1 MEEKTLTGYPSIDK
15 PWLKYYS
22 EEAIHAPLPK
32 GTIYDYL
39 AENAAGYPDNNAIL
53 YLGRKISYRVL
64 LKRIHEAARAFASVG
79 VKAGDIVAVAL
90 PNIPENIYCIYALNM
105 LGAVVDMI
113 DLRSMGD
120 VLLHYIDE
128 SDAKVAVICDMFAEN
143 MYTIAPKTKL
153 EALILVSPLASLSF
167 PLSLY
172 RRSRLPRRSN
182 VQQIMRWEKFIS
194 RGSGANVSI
203 RSDPDSVA
211 CIAHTSGTTGQPKGV
226 MLTNRNI
233 NALISQYVSI
243 GFDHD
248 ASDSMLNQVP
258 PFLAYSFL
266 SFHFPFVLRM
276 SVTLLPDYRPEK
288 FVGNLLKY
296 TPNHVVVGP
305 ANWENLLTR
314 AEKNIDYSFL
324 KILASGGNHLE
335 EHARTAITAI
345 LRKGGCRSSIIEGYG
360 MTECCSSAA
369 TQLPTHIVECSVGVP
384 LPKNI
389 FCVYDAETD
398 SELTYDTIG
407 EICIHSPCT
416 MKGYFKNE
424 KETEN
429 ILRMHSDGR
438 LWLHTGDLGKI
449 DRDGNI
455 YLVGRMKRVIIGY
468 DGVKIYPTSIEN
480 VVMKHSAVSAC
491 CAVGSPDVIHG
502 RGSVPAVFVVLA
514 YEYNAATAIDE
525 LNALC
530 KAELAQNCR
539 PDMFYFLSALP
550 LTPNGKVD
558 YRTLERMAAKV
569 QL

>member
-22 EEAIHAPLPK
+22 EEAINAPLPE
-32 GTIYDYL
+32 GSIYDYL
-39 AENAAGYPDNNAIL
+39 AENTAGYPDNNAIL

-64 LKRIHEAARAFASVG
+64 LKRIHDAASAFAAVG

-120 VLLHYIDE
+120 VLLHYINE

-143 MYTIAPKTKL
+143 MYAIAGKTNL
-153 EALILVSPLASLSF
+153 ETLILISPLASLSF

-172 RRSRLPRRSN
+172 KRSRLPRRSN
-182 VQQIMRWEKFIS
+182 VRQIMHWEKFIS
-194 RGSGANVSI
+194 RGNGATVGI

-288 FVGNLLKY
+288 FAGNLLKY
-296 TPNHVVVGP
+296 TPNHVAVGP

-324 KILASGGNHLE
+324 KTLASGGNHLE
-335 EHARTAITAI
+335 EHARTAITTV
-345 LRKGGCRSSIIEGYG
+345 LRKGGCRSNIIEGYG

-369 TQLPTHIVECSVGVP
+369 TQLPTHVIDSSVGVP

-389 FCVYDAETD
+389 FCVYDTETD
-398 SELTYDTIG
+398 SELTYNTIG

-424 KETEN
+424 KETES
-429 ILRMHSDGR
+429 ILRMHSDGQ

-449 DRDGNI
+449 DRDGNV

-468 DGVKIYPTSIEN
+468 DGIKIYPTNIEN

-491 CAVGSPDVIHG
+491 CAVGSPDAIHG
-502 RGSVPAVFVVLA
+502 RGSVPTVFVVLA
-514 YEYNAATAIDE
+514 CEYNATTAIDE

-530 KAELAQNCR
+530 KAELAQNSR
-539 PDMFYFLSALP
+539 PDMFYFLNALP

-558 YRTLERMAAKV
+558 YRALEHMAAEA
-569 QL
+569 QA